1 MRSAFTVL
9 AFAHI
14 SPVDGAVWGDGA
26 VFQKE
31 VTTNGGNL

>member
-14 SPVDGAVWGDGA
+14 SLVGGAVWGDGA
-26 VFQKE
+26 VFQEE
-31 VTTNGGNL
+31 VTTNRGNL